1 MYEQAGGD
9 PVEDGRDNA
18 ISLVV
23 HVLGGTAKE
32 IPSDAGK
39 AAKKEL
45 DNGIRCEWS
54 PPSRMP

>member
-1 MYEQAGGD
+1 MYKQARRD
-9 PVEDGRDNA
+9 LVEGGRDNA

-23 HVLGGTAKE
+23 HVLGDTAKE

-45 DNGIRCEWS
+45 DNGIRE
-54 PPSRMP
+54 

>member
-1 MYEQAGGD
+1 MYKQARRD
-9 PVEDGRDNA
+9 LVEGGRDNA

-23 HVLGGTAKE
+23 HVLGDTAKE

-45 DNGIRCEWS
+45 DNGIREWS

>member
-1 MYEQAGGD
+1 MCEQARRNLEEG
-9 PVEDGRDNA
+9 GRDNT
-18 ISLVV
+18 ISLVI
-23 HVLGGTAKE
+23 HVLGGTGKE

-45 DNGIRCEWS
+45 DNGIHREWS